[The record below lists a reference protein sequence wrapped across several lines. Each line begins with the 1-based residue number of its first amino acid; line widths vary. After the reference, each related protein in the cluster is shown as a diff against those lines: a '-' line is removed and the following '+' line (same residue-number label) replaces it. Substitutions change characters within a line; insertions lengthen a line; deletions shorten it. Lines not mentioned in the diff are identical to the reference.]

1 MKLKNMRIPISA
13 KIIGVTTFIILTAMV
28 LVTKQS
34 SEFFRKVMTQREE
47 FSNFT
52 EASLRGKQV
61 ETILDGSLDKARNL
75 SQILLKETF
84 EGLGQYK
91 LPKDKN
97 LVGIEIYQVVEGKP
111 QLYVKKVQEDF
122 LIKNKLTPDFV
133 DQVRQKKPFPISS
146 VMQKNIELQF
156 AEVNPSVRVV
166 SIGFPYSRDAQNQV
180 NTFVIAAFN
189 SEMIQSLFSNDSER
203 EFFLIDRNGFLLA
216 HQNEELLRQGKNIKG
231 ENFVQKALADAT
243 NSKQLTFKNEKGK
256 AYIGAF
262 VKSSFWGTVLL
273 AQTPLSI
280 VNEPAQEVQR
290 KAIFISGIVLSFA
303 LFAVFLF
310 SLTLSKPIEVLA
322 ELIKEIPKGNFNIS
336 ARKKVKSHDEVGDLA
351 AAFDHMTE
359 GLKERDKVKNLFNK
373 FHGSSVTENLLQ
385 QEVSVGGTRKE
396 VTVFFSDIRGFTKF
410 SEGHTPEEVVSMLN
424 EYFAV
429 MVGIINRHGGVVDK
443 FIGDAIMA
451 VWGVPAGSD
460 KDTENALKACLE
472 MRSSLFTLN
481 ASRRERG
488 LTEIQIG
495 MGLHAG
501 AAISGTIG
509 SEERM
514 EFTVIGDT
522 VNVTSR
528 IESSTKHFEVDLLV
542 SDEVFNRLSQPITT
556 QEVTADGSVAVAQT
570 ESQFKF
576 DLAGDIEVK
585 GKTLPLRLYKV
596 LS

>member
-1 MKLKNMRIPISA
+1 MKMKSMRIPISA
-13 KIIGVTTFIILTAMV
+13 KIIGITTFIILTSMV

-34 SEFFRKVMTQREE
+34 SEFFKKVMTQREE

-52 EASLRGKQV
+52 EASLRAKQV
-61 ETILDGSLDKARNL
+61 DTLLDGSLDKAKNL
-75 SQILLKETF
+75 AQVLLKESF
-84 EGLGQYK
+84 EGLGTYK
-91 LPKDKN
+91 LAKDKS
-97 LVGIEIYQVVEGKP
+97 LVGIEIYQVVDGKP
-111 QLYVKKVQEDF
+111 QLFVKKVQEDF
-122 LIKNKLTPDFV
+122 LIKNKLTPDFI
-133 DQVRQKKPFPISS
+133 DQVRQKKPFPVSS

-156 AEVNPSVRVV
+156 AEVNPSIRVI
-166 SIGFPYSRDAQNQV
+166 SIGFPFGRDAQNQV
-180 NTFVIAAFN
+180 NTFVIAAYN
-189 SEMIQSLFSNDSER
+189 SEMIQSLFSNESER
-203 EFFLIDRNGFLLA
+203 EFFMIDRNGFLLA
-216 HQNEELLRQGKNIKG
+216 HQNEELLRQGKNLKG
-231 ENFVQKALADAT
+231 EAFIEKALNDAT
-243 NSKQLTFKNEKGK
+243 NSKQLTFKNAKGN

-280 VNEPAQEVQR
+280 VNEPAQAVQR
-290 KAIFISGIVLSFA
+290 KAILISGIVMSVA

-336 ARKKVKSHDEVGDLA
+336 ARSKVKSHDEVGDLA
-351 AAFDHMTE
+351 IAFDHMTE

-424 EYFAV
+424 EYFEV
-429 MVGIINRHGGVVDK
+429 MVGIIGRHGGVVDK

-451 VWGVPAGSD
+451 VWGVPTGSD
-460 KDTENALKACLE
+460 RDTENGLKACLE
-472 MRSSLFTLN
+472 MRSALVILN
-481 ASRRERG
+481 NSRRERN
-488 LTEIQIG
+488 LTEIHIG

-522 VNVTSR
+522 VNVTAR

-542 SDEVFNRLSQPITT
+542 SDEVFARMSKPELQ
-556 QEVTADGSVAVAQT
+556 D
-570 ESQFKF
+570 QFKF

-585 GKTLPLRLYKV
+585 GKTLPLTLYKV
-596 LS
+596 L

>member
-52 EASLRGKQV
+52 EASLRAKQV
-61 ETILDGSLDKARNL
+61 ETLLDGSLDKARNL

-97 LVGIEIYQVVEGKP
+97 LVGIEIWQVVDGKP

-133 DQVRQKKPFPISS
+133 DQVRQKKPFPIAS

-156 AEVNPSVRVV
+156 AEVTPAVRLV

-180 NTFVIAAFN
+180 NTFVIAAYN

-216 HQNEELLRQGKNIKG
+216 HQNEELLRQGKNLKG
-231 ENFVQKALADAT
+231 ENFVQKALSDAT
-243 NSKQLTFKNEKGK
+243 NSKQLTFKSEKGK
-256 AYIGAF
+256 AFIGAF

-460 KDTENALKACLE
+460 RDTENALKACLE

-542 SDEVFNRLSQPITT
+542 SDEVFNRLSQPTTT

>member
-1 MKLKNMRIPISA
+1 MNLKNMRIPISA

-34 SEFFRKVMTQREE
+34 SEFFKKVMTQREE

-52 EASLRGKQV
+52 EASLRAKQV
-61 ETILDGSLDKARNL
+61 ETLLDGSLDKARNL

-97 LVGIEIYQVVEGKP
+97 LVGIEVWQVVDGKP

-122 LIKNKLTPDFV
+122 LIKNKLSPDFV
-133 DQVRQKKPFPISS
+133 DQVRQKKPFPIAS

-180 NTFVIAAFN
+180 NTFVIAAYN

-216 HQNEELLRQGKNIKG
+216 HQNEELLRQGKNLKG
-231 ENFVQKALADAT
+231 ESFVQKALGDAT

-256 AYIGAF
+256 SYIGAF

-322 ELIKEIPKGNFNIS
+322 ELIQEIPKGNFNIS

-460 KDTENALKACLE
+460 HDTENALKACLE
-472 MRSSLFTLN
+472 MRSALLTLN
-481 ASRRERG
+481 ISRRERG

-542 SDEVFNRLSQPITT
+542 SDEVFNRLSKP
-556 QEVTADGSVAVAQT
+556 ELEAL
-570 ESQFKF
+570 FKF

-585 GKTLPLRLYKV
+585 GKSLPLRLYKV
-596 LS
+596 LDN

>member
-1 MKLKNMRIPISA
+1 MKLNKFRIPISA
-13 KIIGVTTFIILTAMV
+13 KIIGITTFIILTSMI

-34 SEFFRKVMTQREE
+34 SEFFKKVMTQREE

-52 EASLRGKQV
+52 EASLRAKQV
-61 ETILDGSLDKARNL
+61 ETLLDSSLDKARSL
-75 SQILLKETF
+75 SQILLKESF

-91 LPKDKN
+91 LSKDKN
-97 LVGIEIYQVVEGKP
+97 LVGLEIWQVVDGQP

-122 LIKNKLTPDFV
+122 LIKNKLSPDFI

-146 VMQKNIELQF
+146 VISKNIELQF
-156 AEVNPSVRVV
+156 AEVNPSVRLI
-166 SIGFPYSRDAQNQV
+166 SIGFPFGRDSQNQV
-180 NTFVIAAFN
+180 NTFVIAAYD
-189 SEMIQSLFSNDSER
+189 SEMIQSLFANDSER

-216 HQNEELLRQGKNIKG
+216 HQNEDLLRQGKNLKG
-231 ENFVQKALADAT
+231 HRFVEKALADPT
-243 NSKQLTFKNEKGK
+243 NSKQLSFKDDNDQT
-256 AYIGAF
+256 YIGAF

-290 KAIFISGIVLSFA
+290 KAILISGIVLSFA

-322 ELIKEIPKGNFNIS
+322 DLIKEIPKGNFNIS
-336 ARKKVKSHDEVGDLA
+336 ARKKVKSQDEVGDLA
-351 AAFDHMTE
+351 IAFDHMTE
-359 GLKERDKVKNLFNK
+359 GLKERDKVKNLFSK
-373 FHGSSVTENLLQ
+373 FHGSSITENLLQ

-429 MVGIINRHGGVVDK
+429 MVEIITRHGGVVDK

-460 KDTENALKACLE
+460 HDTENALRACLE
-472 MRSSLFTLN
+472 MRSALVVLN

-542 SDEVFNRLSQPITT
+542 SDEVYNRLHKTT
-556 QEVTADGSVAVAQT
+556 DNGSEV
-570 ESQFKF
+570 EEKFRF

-585 GKTLPLRLYKV
+585 GKSLPLTLYKV
-596 LS
+596 LDN

>member
-1 MKLKNMRIPISA
+1 MNLKNMRIPISA
-13 KIIGVTTFIILTAMV
+13 KIIGITTFIILTSMI

-34 SEFFRKVMTQREE
+34 SEFFKKVMTQREE

-61 ETILDGSLDKARNL
+61 ETLLDSSLDKARNL
-75 SQILLKETF
+75 AQLLLKESF

-97 LVGIEIYQVVEGKP
+97 LVGLEIWQVVDGKP
-111 QLYVKKVQEDF
+111 QLYVKKVQADF
-122 LIKNKLTPDFV
+122 LVKNKLLPDFI
-133 DQVRQKKPFPISS
+133 DQARQKKPFPTSS

-156 AEVNPSVRVV
+156 AEINSSVRLL
-166 SIGFPYSRDAQNQV
+166 SIGFPFGRDAQNQV
-180 NTFVIAAFN
+180 NTFVIAAFD

-216 HQNEELLRQGKNIKG
+216 HQNEELLRQGKNLKG
-231 ENFVQKALADAT
+231 NALVEKALTDAT
-243 NSKQLTFKNEKGK
+243 NSKQLTFKDSSSKS
-256 AYIGAF
+256 YIGAF
-262 VKSSFWGTVLL
+262 VKNSFWGTILL

-322 ELIKEIPKGNFNIS
+322 DLIKEIPKGNFNIS
-336 ARKKVKSHDEVGDLA
+336 ARKKVRSHDEVGDLA

-359 GLKERDKVKNLFNK
+359 GLKERDKVKNLFSK
-373 FHGSSVTENLLQ
+373 FHGSTITENLLQ

-429 MVGIINRHGGVVDK
+429 MVEIINRHGGVVDK

-451 VWGVPAGSD
+451 VWGVPAGSEH
-460 KDTENALKACLE
+460 DTENALAACLE
-472 MRSSLFTLN
+472 MRSSLVTLN
-481 ASRRERG
+481 ESRRDRG
-488 LTEIQIG
+488 LTEIHIG

-501 AAISGTIG
+501 TAISGTIG

-542 SDEVFNRLSQPITT
+542 SDEVFNRLSNPPQ
-556 QEVTADGSVAVAQT
+556 DRFRFS
-570 ESQFKF
+570 
-576 DLAGDIEVK
+576 LAGDIEVK
-585 GKTLPLRLYKV
+585 GKTLPLTLYKV
-596 LS
+596 LDQ

>member
-1 MKLKNMRIPISA
+1 MNLKNMRIPISA
-13 KIIGVTTFIILTAMV
+13 KIIGVTTFVILTSMI

-34 SEFFRKVMTQREE
+34 SEFFKKVMTQREE

-52 EASLRGKQV
+52 EASLRAKQV
-61 ETILDGSLDKARNL
+61 ETLLDGSLDKARNL

-97 LVGIEIYQVVEGKP
+97 LVGVEIWQVVDGKP

-122 LIKNKLTPDFV
+122 LIKNKLTPDFI
-133 DQVRQKKPFPISS
+133 DQARQKKPFPVMS

-156 AEVNPSVRVV
+156 AEVTPAVRIV

-180 NTFVIAAFN
+180 NTFVIAAYN

-216 HQNEELLRQGKNIKG
+216 HQNEELLRQGKNLKG
-231 ENFVQKALADAT
+231 STFVEKALGDAT
-243 NSKQLTFKNEKGK
+243 NSKQLSFKNEKGK

-322 ELIKEIPKGNFNIS
+322 DLIKEIPKGNFNIS

-351 AAFDHMTE
+351 EAFDHMTE

-460 KDTENALKACLE
+460 HDTENALKACLE
-472 MRSSLFTLN
+472 MRSALFTLN
-481 ASRRERG
+481 ASRRDRG

-542 SDEVFNRLSQPITT
+542 SDEVFSRLSKPEFEAI
-556 QEVTADGSVAVAQT
+556 
-570 ESQFKF
+570 FRF

-585 GKTLPLRLYKV
+585 GKSLPLRLYKV
-596 LS
+596 LNN

>member
-1 MKLKNMRIPISA
+1 
-13 KIIGVTTFIILTAMV
+13 
-28 LVTKQS
+28 
-34 SEFFRKVMTQREE
+34 
-47 FSNFT
+47 
-52 EASLRGKQV
+52 
-61 ETILDGSLDKARNL
+61 
-75 SQILLKETF
+75 
-84 EGLGQYK
+84 
-91 LPKDKN
+91 
-97 LVGIEIYQVVEGKP
+97 
-111 QLYVKKVQEDF
+111 
-122 LIKNKLTPDFV
+122 
-133 DQVRQKKPFPISS
+133 
-146 VMQKNIELQF
+146 
-156 AEVNPSVRVV
+156 
-166 SIGFPYSRDAQNQV
+166 
-180 NTFVIAAFN
+180 
-189 SEMIQSLFSNDSER
+189 
-203 EFFLIDRNGFLLA
+203 
-216 HQNEELLRQGKNIKG
+216 
-231 ENFVQKALADAT
+231 
-243 NSKQLTFKNEKGK
+243 
-256 AYIGAF
+256 
-262 VKSSFWGTVLL
+262 
-273 AQTPLSI
+273 
-280 VNEPAQEVQR
+280 
-290 KAIFISGIVLSFA
+290 
-303 LFAVFLF
+303 
-310 SLTLSKPIEVLA
+310 
-322 ELIKEIPKGNFNIS
+322 
-336 ARKKVKSHDEVGDLA
+336 
-351 AAFDHMTE
+351 MTE

-460 KDTENALKACLE
+460 RDTENALKACLE
-472 MRSSLFTLN
+472 MRSALFTLN

-542 SDEVFNRLSQPITT
+542 SDEVFNRLSQPVTT

-570 ESQFKF
+570 ESPFKF

>member
-1 MKLKNMRIPISA
+1 MKMKSMRIPISA
-13 KIIGVTTFIILTAMV
+13 KIIGITTFIILTSMV

-34 SEFFRKVMTQREE
+34 SDFFKKVMTQREE

-52 EASLRGKQV
+52 EASLRAKQV
-61 ETILDGSLDKARNL
+61 DTLLDGSLDKAKNL
-75 SQILLKETF
+75 AQILLKESF
-84 EGLGQYK
+84 EGLGNYK
-91 LPKDKN
+91 LAKDKS
-97 LVGIEIYQVVEGKP
+97 LVGIEIWQVVDGKP

-122 LIKNKLTPDFV
+122 LIKNKLTPEFI
-133 DQVRQKKPFPISS
+133 DQVRQKKPFPVTS

-156 AEVNPSVRVV
+156 AEVNPSIRVI
-166 SIGFPYSRDAQNQV
+166 SIGFPFGRDAQNQV
-180 NTFVIAAFN
+180 NTFVIAAYN

-216 HQNEELLRQGKNIKG
+216 HQNEELLRQAKNVKG
-231 ENFVQKALADAT
+231 DAFVEKALADST
-243 NSKQLTFKNEKGK
+243 NSKQLTFKNVKGN

-280 VNEPAQEVQR
+280 VNEPAQAVQR
-290 KAIFISGIVLSFA
+290 KAILISGIVMSVA

-336 ARKKVKSHDEVGDLA
+336 ARSKVKSHDEVGDLA
-351 AAFDHMTE
+351 IAFDHMTE

-424 EYFAV
+424 EYFEV
-429 MVGIINRHGGVVDK
+429 MVGIIGRHGGVVDK

-451 VWGVPAGSD
+451 VWGVPAGTD
-460 KDTENALKACLE
+460 HDTLNGLKACLE
-472 MRSSLFTLN
+472 MRSALVTLN
-481 ASRRERG
+481 ESRRQRN
-488 LTEIQIG
+488 LTEIHIG

-501 AAISGTIG
+501 TAISGTIG

-522 VNVTSR
+522 VNVTAR

-542 SDEVFNRLSQPITT
+542 SDEVFARLSKP
-556 QEVTADGSVAVAQT
+556 ELDNL
-570 ESQFKF
+570 FKF

-585 GKTLPLRLYKV
+585 GKTLPLTLYKV
-596 LS
+596 L

>member
-1 MKLKNMRIPISA
+1 MNMKSMRIPIA
-13 KIIGVTTFIILTAMV
+13 VKIIGITTFIILTSMI

-34 SEFFRKVMTQREE
+34 SDFFKKVMTQREE

-52 EASLRGKQV
+52 EASLRAKQV
-61 ETILDGSLDKARNL
+61 DTLLDGSLDKAKNL
-75 SQILLKETF
+75 AGLLLKESF
-84 EGLGQYK
+84 EGLGNYK
-91 LPKDKN
+91 LAKDKS
-97 LVGIEIYQVVEGKP
+97 LIGIEIWQVVDGKP
-111 QLYVKKVQEDF
+111 QLFVKKVQEDF
-122 LIKNKLTPDFV
+122 LIKNKLSPEFI
-133 DQVRQKKPFPISS
+133 DQVRQKKPFPVSS
-146 VMQKNIELQF
+146 VLQKNIELQF
-156 AEVNPSVRVV
+156 AEVNPSIRVI
-166 SIGFPYSRDAQNQV
+166 SIGFAFGRDAQNQV
-180 NTFVIAAFN
+180 NTFVIAAYN

-216 HQNEELLRQGKNIKG
+216 HQNEELLRQSKNIKG
-231 ENFVQKALADAT
+231 EAFVERALADAT
-243 NSKQLTFKNEKGK
+243 NSKQLSFKNNKGE

-280 VNEPAQEVQR
+280 VNEPAQAVQR
-290 KAIFISGIVLSFA
+290 KAILISGIVMSVA

-336 ARKKVKSHDEVGDLA
+336 ARKKVTSHDEVGDLA
-351 AAFDHMTE
+351 EAFDQMTE

-429 MVGIINRHGGVVDK
+429 MVGIIGRHGGVVDK

-460 KDTENALKACLE
+460 LDTENGLKACLE
-472 MRSSLFTLN
+472 MRSALVTLN
-481 ASRRERG
+481 DSRRERG
-488 LTEIQIG
+488 LTEIHIG

-522 VNVTSR
+522 VNVTAR

-542 SDEVFNRLSQPITT
+542 SDEIFARMSKPELQ
-556 QEVTADGSVAVAQT
+556 D
-570 ESQFKF
+570 QFKF

-596 LS
+596 LDS

>member
-1 MKLKNMRIPISA
+1 MKMKSMRIPIA
-13 KIIGVTTFIILTAMV
+13 VKIIGITTLIILTSMV
-28 LVTKQS
+28 LVTKTS
-34 SEFFRKVMTQREE
+34 SDFFKKVMTQREE

-52 EASLRGKQV
+52 EASLRAKQV
-61 ETILDGSLDKARNL
+61 DTLLDGSLDKAKNL
-75 SQILLKETF
+75 AAILLKESF
-84 EGLGQYK
+84 EGLGNYK
-91 LPKDKN
+91 LAKDKS
-97 LVGIEIYQVVEGKP
+97 LIGIEIYQVVDGKP
-111 QLYVKKVQEDF
+111 QLFAKKVQEDF
-122 LIKNKLTPDFV
+122 LIKNKLTPDFI

-156 AEVNPSVRVV
+156 AEVNPSIRVI
-166 SIGFPYSRDAQNQV
+166 SIGFPFGRDAQNQV
-180 NTFVIAAFN
+180 NTFVIAAYN
-189 SEMIQSLFSNDSER
+189 SEIIQSLFSNDSER

-216 HQNEELLRQGKNIKG
+216 HQNEELLRQTKNLKG
-231 ENFVQKALADAT
+231 EAFVEKALTDAT
-243 NSKQLTFKNEKGK
+243 NSKQLSFKNSKGE

-280 VNEPAQEVQR
+280 VNEPAQAVQR
-290 KAIFISGIVLSFA
+290 KAILISGIVMSIA

-336 ARKKVKSHDEVGDLA
+336 ARKKVTSHDEVGDLA
-351 AAFDHMTE
+351 VAFDHMTE

-424 EYFAV
+424 EYFEV
-429 MVGIINRHGGVVDK
+429 MVGIIGRHGGVVDK

-451 VWGVPAGSD
+451 VWGVPAGSEQ
-460 KDTENALKACLE
+460 DTENGLKACLE
-472 MRSSLFTLN
+472 MRSALVTLN
-481 ASRRERG
+481 ESRRQRN

-501 AAISGTIG
+501 TAISGTIG

-522 VNVTSR
+522 VNVTAR

-542 SDEVFNRLSQPITT
+542 SDEVYARMSKPELL
-556 QEVTADGSVAVAQT
+556 E
-570 ESQFKF
+570 QFKF

-585 GKTLPLRLYKV
+585 GKTLPLILYKV
-596 LS
+596 I

>member
-1 MKLKNMRIPISA
+1 MKMKSMRIPIA
-13 KIIGVTTFIILTAMV
+13 VKIIGITTLIILTSMV
-28 LVTKQS
+28 LVTKTS
-34 SEFFRKVMTQREE
+34 SDFFKKVMTQREE

-52 EASLRGKQV
+52 EASLRAKQV
-61 ETILDGSLDKARNL
+61 DTLLDGSLDKAKNL
-75 SQILLKETF
+75 AAILLKESF
-84 EGLGQYK
+84 EGLGNYK
-91 LPKDKN
+91 LAKDKS
-97 LVGIEIYQVVEGKP
+97 LIGIEIYQVVDGKP
-111 QLYVKKVQEDF
+111 QLFAKKVQEDF
-122 LIKNKLTPDFV
+122 LIKNKLTPDFI

-156 AEVNPSVRVV
+156 AEVNPSIRVI
-166 SIGFPYSRDAQNQV
+166 SIGFPFGRDAQNQV
-180 NTFVIAAFN
+180 NTFVIAAYN
-189 SEMIQSLFSNDSER
+189 SEIIQSLFSNDSER

-216 HQNEELLRQGKNIKG
+216 HQNEELLRQTKNLKG
-231 ENFVQKALADAT
+231 EAFVEKALTDAT
-243 NSKQLTFKNEKGK
+243 NSKQLSFKNSKGE

-280 VNEPAQEVQR
+280 VNEPAQAVQR
-290 KAIFISGIVLSFA
+290 KAILISGIVMSIA

-336 ARKKVKSHDEVGDLA
+336 ARKKVTSHDEVGDLA
-351 AAFDHMTE
+351 VAFDHMTE

-424 EYFAV
+424 EYFEV
-429 MVGIINRHGGVVDK
+429 MVGIIGRHGGVVDK

-451 VWGVPAGSD
+451 VWGVPAGSEQ
-460 KDTENALKACLE
+460 DTENGLKACLE
-472 MRSSLFTLN
+472 MRSALVTLN
-481 ASRRERG
+481 ESRRQRN

-501 AAISGTIG
+501 TAISGTIG

-522 VNVTSR
+522 VNVTAR

-542 SDEVFNRLSQPITT
+542 SDEVYARMSKPELL
-556 QEVTADGSVAVAQT
+556 E
-570 ESQFKF
+570 QFKF

-596 LS
+596 I

>member
-1 MKLKNMRIPISA
+1 MNLKNLRIPIAA
-13 KIIGVTTFIILTAMV
+13 KIIAITTLIILTSMI

-34 SEFFRKVMTQREE
+34 SDFFKKVMTQREE

-52 EASLRGKQV
+52 EGSLRAKQV
-61 ETILDGSLDKARNL
+61 ETLLDGSLDKAKTL
-75 SQILLKETF
+75 SQILLKESF

-97 LVGIEIYQVVEGKP
+97 LLGIEIWQMVDGKP

-133 DQVRQKKPFPISS
+133 DQVRQRKPFPISS
-146 VMQKNIELQF
+146 VLQKNIELQF
-156 AEVNPSVRVV
+156 AEVTPSVRII
-166 SIGFPYSRDAQNQV
+166 SIGFPFGRDAQNQV
-180 NTFVIAAFN
+180 NTFVIAAFD
-189 SEMIQSLFSNDSER
+189 SEMIQSLFLNESER
-203 EFFLIDRNGFLLA
+203 EFYLIDRNGFLLA
-216 HQNEELLRQGKNIKG
+216 HQNEELLRQGKNLKG
-231 ENFVQKALADAT
+231 ESFIEKALADST
-243 NSKQLTFKNEKGK
+243 NSKQLTFKNAKGQSF
-256 AYIGAF
+256 IGAF
-262 VKSSFWGTVLL
+262 VKNSFWGTVLI
-273 AQTPLSI
+273 AQTSLSI

-310 SLTLSKPIEVLA
+310 SLTLSKPIEILA

-351 AAFDHMTE
+351 VAFDHMTE
-359 GLKERDKVKNLFNK
+359 GLKERDKVKNLFSK
-373 FHGSSVTENLLQ
+373 FHGSTITENLLQ

-429 MVGIINRHGGVVDK
+429 MVEIITRHGGVVDK

-451 VWGVPAGSD
+451 VWGVPVGSEH
-460 KDTENALKACLE
+460 DTENALAACLE
-472 MRSSLFTLN
+472 MRTSLLELN
-481 ASRRERG
+481 VSRRSRG

-542 SDEVFNRLSQPITT
+542 SDEVFNRLARQSK
-556 QEVTADGSVAVAQT
+556 
-570 ESQFKF
+570 FKF

-585 GKTLPLRLYKV
+585 GKTLPLTLYKV
-596 LS
+596 LDN

>member
-1 MKLKNMRIPISA
+1 MKMKSMRIPISA
-13 KIIGVTTFIILTAMV
+13 KIIGITTFIILTSMI

-34 SEFFRKVMTQREE
+34 SDFFKKVMTQREE

-52 EASLRGKQV
+52 EATLRAKQV
-61 ETILDGSLDKARNL
+61 DTLLDGSLDKAKNL
-75 SQILLKETF
+75 AQILLKESF
-84 EGLGQYK
+84 EGLGNYK
-91 LPKDKN
+91 LAKDKS
-97 LVGIEIYQVVEGKP
+97 LVGIEIWQVVDGKP

-122 LIKNKLTPDFV
+122 LIKNKLTPEFI
-133 DQVRQKKPFPISS
+133 DQVRQKKPFPVTS

-156 AEVNPSVRVV
+156 AEVNPSIRVI
-166 SIGFPYSRDAQNQV
+166 SIGFPFGRDAQNQV
-180 NTFVIAAFN
+180 NTFVIAAYN

-216 HQNEELLRQGKNIKG
+216 HQNEELLRQAKNVKG
-231 ENFVQKALADAT
+231 DAFVEKALADTT
-243 NSKQLTFKNEKGK
+243 NSKQLTFKNAKGN

-280 VNEPAQEVQR
+280 VNEPAQAVQR
-290 KAIFISGIVLSFA
+290 KAILISGIVMSVA

-336 ARKKVKSHDEVGDLA
+336 ARKQVTSHDEVGDLA
-351 AAFDHMTE
+351 EAFDHMTE

-424 EYFAV
+424 EYFEV
-429 MVGIINRHGGVVDK
+429 MVGIIGRHGGVVDK

-451 VWGVPAGSD
+451 VWGVPAGTD
-460 KDTENALKACLE
+460 HDTLNGLKACLE
-472 MRSSLFTLN
+472 MRSALVTLN
-481 ASRRERG
+481 ESRRQRN
-488 LTEIQIG
+488 LTEIHIG

-501 AAISGTIG
+501 TAISGTIG

-522 VNVTSR
+522 VNVTAR

-542 SDEVFNRLSQPITT
+542 SDEVFARLSKP
-556 QEVTADGSVAVAQT
+556 ELDNL
-570 ESQFKF
+570 FKF

-585 GKTLPLRLYKV
+585 GKTLPLTLYKV
-596 LS
+596 L

>member
-1 MKLKNMRIPISA
+1 MKSVNLKNMRIPISA
-13 KIIGVTTFIILTAMV
+13 KIIGVTTFVILTSMI

-34 SEFFRKVMTQREE
+34 SEFFKKVMTQREE

-61 ETILDGSLDKARNL
+61 DTLLDGSLDKARNL
-75 SQILLKETF
+75 AAILLKESF
-84 EGLGQYK
+84 EGLGTYK
-91 LPKDKN
+91 IAKDKS

-122 LIKNKLTPDFV
+122 LIKNKLTPDFL
-133 DQVRQKKPFPISS
+133 DQVRQKKPFPNSS

-156 AEVNPSVRVV
+156 AEVNPSLRII
-166 SIGFPYSRDAQNQV
+166 SIGFPLGRDAQNQV
-180 NTFVIAAFN
+180 NTFAVAAYN

-203 EFFLIDRNGFLLA
+203 EFYLIDRNGFLLA
-216 HQNEELLRQGKNIKG
+216 HQNEELLRQGKNLKG
-231 ENFVQKALADAT
+231 DSLVEKALTDAT
-243 NSKQLTFKNEKGK
+243 NSKQLSFKDGKGQ
-256 AYIGAF
+256 AFIGAF

-280 VNEPAQEVQR
+280 VNEPAQAVQR
-290 KAIFISGIVLSFA
+290 KAILISGIVMSIA

-336 ARKKVKSHDEVGDLA
+336 ARKKVRSHDEVGDLA
-351 AAFDHMTE
+351 EAFDHMTE

-373 FHGSSVTENLLQ
+373 FHGSSITENLLQ

-424 EYFAV
+424 EYFGV

-451 VWGVPAGSD
+451 VWGVPAGSEH
-460 KDTENALKACLE
+460 DTKNALTACLE
-472 MRSSLFTLN
+472 MRSSLMTLN
-481 ASRRERG
+481 TSRKERG

-542 SDEVFNRLSQPITT
+542 SDEVFARLSKPELEAI
-556 QEVTADGSVAVAQT
+556 
-570 ESQFKF
+570 FKF

-585 GKTLPLRLYKV
+585 GKSLPLRLYKV
-596 LS
+596 LDV

>member
-13 KIIGVTTFIILTAMV
+13 KIIGITTFIILTSMI

-34 SEFFRKVMTQREE
+34 SEFFKKVMTQREE

-52 EASLRGKQV
+52 EASLRAKQV
-61 ETILDGSLDKARNL
+61 ETLLDSSLDKARSL
-75 SQILLKETF
+75 SQILLKESF

-91 LPKDKN
+91 LSKDKN
-97 LVGIEIYQVVEGKP
+97 LVGLEIWQVVDGKP

-122 LIKNKLTPDFV
+122 LVKNKLSPDFI

-156 AEVNPSVRVV
+156 AEVTPSVRLV
-166 SIGFPYSRDAQNQV
+166 SIGFPFGRDAQNQV
-180 NTFVIAAFN
+180 NTFVIAAFD

-203 EFFLIDRNGFLLA
+203 EFYLIDRNGFLLA
-216 HQNEELLRQGKNIKG
+216 HQNEELLRQGKNLKG
-231 ENFVQKALADAT
+231 EGLVEKALADKT
-243 NSKQLTFKNEKGK
+243 NSKQLTFKDVDDKSF
-256 AYIGAF
+256 IGAF
-262 VKSSFWGTVLL
+262 VKSSFWGTILL

-336 ARKKVKSHDEVGDLA
+336 ARNKVKSHDEVGDLA
-351 AAFDHMTE
+351 VAFDHMTE

-373 FHGSSVTENLLQ
+373 FHGSTVTENLLQ

-429 MVGIINRHGGVVDK
+429 MVEIITRNGGVVDK

-460 KDTENALKACLE
+460 HDTPNALKACLE
-472 MRSSLFTLN
+472 MRSALTTLN
-481 ASRRERG
+481 ASRRDRG

-542 SDEVFNRLSQPITT
+542 SDEVFNRLSAPEHGDI
-556 QEVTADGSVAVAQT
+556 
-570 ESQFKF
+570 FKF

-596 LS
+596 I

>member
-1 MKLKNMRIPISA
+1 MILKNIRIPISA
-13 KIIGVTTFIILTAMV
+13 KIIGITTFIILTSMI

-34 SEFFRKVMTQREE
+34 SDFFKKVMTQREE

-52 EASLRGKQV
+52 EASLRAKQV
-61 ETILDGSLDKARNL
+61 ETLLDSSLDKARTL
-75 SQILLKETF
+75 SQILLKESF
-84 EGLGQYK
+84 EGLGLYK
-91 LPKDKN
+91 LQKDKN
-97 LVGIEIYQVVEGKP
+97 LVGIEIWQIVDGKP
-111 QLYVKKVQEDF
+111 QLYVKKVQEDY
-122 LIKNKLTPDFV
+122 LIKNKLTPDFI
-133 DQVRQKKPFPISS
+133 DLVRQRKPFPISS
-146 VMQKNIELQF
+146 VLQKNIELQF
-156 AEVNPSVRVV
+156 AEVTPSVRVI
-166 SIGFPYSRDAQNQV
+166 SIGFPFGRDAQNQV
-180 NTFVIAAFN
+180 NTFVIAAFD
-189 SEMIQSLFSNDSER
+189 SEMIQSLFSNESER
-203 EFFLIDRNGFLLA
+203 EFYLIDRNGFLLA
-216 HQNEELLRQGKNIKG
+216 HQNEDLLRQGKNLKG
-231 ENFVQKALADAT
+231 EVFIEKALADST
-243 NSKQLTFKNEKGK
+243 NSKQLTFKNAKNQS
-256 AYIGAF
+256 YIGAF
-262 VKSSFWGTVLL
+262 VKNSFWGTVLL
-273 AQTPLSI
+273 AQTSLSI

-310 SLTLSKPIEVLA
+310 SLTLSKPIEILA

-351 AAFDHMTE
+351 VAFDHMTE
-359 GLKERDKVKNLFNK
+359 GLKERDKVKNLFSK
-373 FHGSSVTENLLQ
+373 FHGSTITENLLQ

-429 MVGIINRHGGVVDK
+429 MVEIITRHGGVVDK

-460 KDTENALKACLE
+460 HDTENALAACLE
-472 MRSSLFTLN
+472 MRSSLQTLN
-481 ASRRERG
+481 ASRRDRG

-542 SDEVFNRLSQPITT
+542 SDEVFNRLSKPFQMPNGEILE
-556 QEVTADGSVAVAQT
+556 QSK
-570 ESQFKF
+570 FKF

-585 GKTLPLRLYKV
+585 GKTLPLTLYKV
-596 LS
+596 LDN

>member
-1 MKLKNMRIPISA
+1 MKMKSMRIPISA
-13 KIIGVTTFIILTAMV
+13 KIIGITTFIILTSMV

-34 SEFFRKVMTQREE
+34 SDFFKKVMTQREE

-52 EASLRGKQV
+52 EASLRAKQV
-61 ETILDGSLDKARNL
+61 DTLLDGSLDKAKNL
-75 SQILLKETF
+75 AQILLKESF
-84 EGLGQYK
+84 EGLGNYK
-91 LPKDKN
+91 LAKDKS
-97 LVGIEIYQVVEGKP
+97 LVGIEIYQVVDGKP
-111 QLYVKKVQEDF
+111 QLFVKKVQEDF
-122 LIKNKLTPDFV
+122 LIKNKLTPDFI
-133 DQVRQKKPFPISS
+133 DQVRQKKPFPVTS

-156 AEVNPSVRVV
+156 AEVNPSIRVI
-166 SIGFPYSRDAQNQV
+166 SIGFPFGRDAQNQV
-180 NTFVIAAFN
+180 NTFVIAAYN

-216 HQNEELLRQGKNIKG
+216 HQNEELLRQTKNVKG
-231 ENFVQKALADAT
+231 DVFVEKALADTT
-243 NSKQLTFKNEKGK
+243 NSKQLTFKNTKGN

-280 VNEPAQEVQR
+280 VNEPAQAVQR
-290 KAIFISGIVLSFA
+290 KAILISGIVMSVA

-336 ARKKVKSHDEVGDLA
+336 ARSKVKSHDEVGDLA
-351 AAFDHMTE
+351 IAFDHMTE

-424 EYFAV
+424 EYFEV
-429 MVGIINRHGGVVDK
+429 MVGIIGRHGGVVDK

-460 KDTENALKACLE
+460 HDTLNGLKACLE
-472 MRSSLFTLN
+472 MRSALVTLN
-481 ASRRERG
+481 NSRRDRG
-488 LTEIQIG
+488 LTEIHIG

-522 VNVTSR
+522 VNVTAR

-542 SDEVFNRLSQPITT
+542 SDEVFARLSKPEIK
-556 QEVTADGSVAVAQT
+556 EG
-570 ESQFKF
+570 FKF

-585 GKTLPLRLYKV
+585 GKTLPLTLYKV
-596 LS
+596 L

>member
-1 MKLKNMRIPISA
+1 MKPKSMRIPIAA
-13 KIIGVTTFIILTAMV
+13 KIIGITTFIILTSMV

-34 SEFFRKVMTQREE
+34 SDFFKKVMTQREE

-52 EASLRGKQV
+52 EASLRAKQV
-61 ETILDGSLDKARNL
+61 DTLLDGSLDKAKNL
-75 SQILLKETF
+75 AQILLKESF

-91 LPKDKN
+91 LAKDKS
-97 LVGIEIYQVVEGKP
+97 LIGIEIWQVVDGKP
-111 QLYVKKVQEDF
+111 QLFVKKVQEDF
-122 LIKNKLTPDFV
+122 LIKNKLTPDFI
-133 DQVRQKKPFPISS
+133 DQVRQKKPFPVSS

-156 AEVNPSVRVV
+156 AEVNPSIRVI
-166 SIGFPYSRDAQNQV
+166 SIGFPFGRDAQNQV
-180 NTFVIAAFN
+180 NTFVIAAYN

-216 HQNEELLRQGKNIKG
+216 HQNEEFLRQGKNLKG
-231 ENFVQKALADAT
+231 ESFVEKALADAT
-243 NSKQLTFKNEKGK
+243 NSKQLTFQNSQGN

-280 VNEPAQEVQR
+280 VNEPAQAVQR
-290 KAIFISGIVLSFA
+290 KAILISGIVMSVA

-336 ARKKVKSHDEVGDLA
+336 ARKKVTSHDEVGDLA
-351 AAFDHMTE
+351 EAFDQMTD

-429 MVGIINRHGGVVDK
+429 MVGIIGRHGGVVDK

-451 VWGVPAGSD
+451 VWGVPAGSEQ
-460 KDTENALKACLE
+460 DTENGLKACLE
-472 MRSSLFTLN
+472 MRSALVTLN
-481 ASRRERG
+481 ESRRQRN
-488 LTEIQIG
+488 LTEIHIG

-522 VNVTSR
+522 VNVTAR

-542 SDEVFNRLSQPITT
+542 SDEIFARMSKPEMQ
-556 QEVTADGSVAVAQT
+556 D
-570 ESQFKF
+570 QFKF

-585 GKTLPLRLYKV
+585 GKTLPLTLYKV
-596 LS
+596 L

>member
-1 MKLKNMRIPISA
+1 MKSLNLKNMRIPISV
-13 KIIGVTTFIILTAMV
+13 KIIGVTTFVILTSMI

-34 SEFFRKVMTQREE
+34 SDFFKKVMTQREE

-52 EASLRGKQV
+52 EATLRAKQV
-61 ETILDGSLDKARNL
+61 ETLLDSSLDKAKNL
-75 SQILLKETF
+75 SALLLKESF
-84 EGLGQYK
+84 EELGQYK
-91 LPKDKN
+91 ITKDKN
-97 LVGIEIYQVVEGKP
+97 LVGIEIYHIVEGRP

-122 LIKNKLTPDFV
+122 LIKNKINPNFL
-133 DQVRQKKPFPISS
+133 DQVRINKPFPTTS

-156 AEVNPSVRVV
+156 TEVNSSLRII
-166 SIGFPYSRDAQNQV
+166 SIGFPLGRDAQNQV
-180 NTFVIAAFN
+180 STFAIATFN
-189 SEMIQSLFSNDSER
+189 SEMIQSLFINESER

-231 ENFVQKALADAT
+231 DIFVEKALKDSV
-243 NSKQLTFKNEKGK
+243 NSKQLSFKNNQGQT
-256 AYIGAF
+256 YIGAF
-262 VKSSFWGTVLL
+262 VKSGFWGTVLL

-280 VNEPAQEVQR
+280 VNEPAQAVQR
-290 KAIFISGIVLSFA
+290 KAILISGIVMSVA

-310 SLTLSKPIEVLA
+310 SLTLSKPIEILA
-322 ELIKEIPKGNFNIS
+322 ELIQEIPKGNFNIS
-336 ARKKVKSHDEVGDLA
+336 ARKKVRSHDEVGDLA
-351 AAFDHMTE
+351 EAFDHMTE
-359 GLKERDKVKNLFNK
+359 GLKERDKVKNLFSK
-373 FHGSSVTENLLQ
+373 FHGSSIAENLLQ

-424 EYFAV
+424 EYFGV

-451 VWGVPAGSD
+451 VWGVPVGSD
-460 KDTENALKACLE
+460 HDTQNALSACLE
-472 MRSSLFTLN
+472 MRSALTILN
-481 ASRRERG
+481 ASRKERG
-488 LTEIQIG
+488 LTEIHIG

-542 SDEVFNRLSQPITT
+542 SDEVFARLSKP
-556 QEVTADGSVAVAQT
+556 EF
-570 ESQFKF
+570 ESLFRF

-585 GKTLPLRLYKV
+585 GKSLPLRLYKV
-596 LS
+596 LDV

>member
-1 MKLKNMRIPISA
+1 MRIPISA
-13 KIIGVTTFIILTAMV
+13 KIIGITTLIILTSMV

-34 SEFFRKVMTQREE
+34 SEFFKKVMTQREE

-52 EASLRGKQV
+52 EASLRAKQV
-61 ETILDGSLDKARNL
+61 ETILDSSLDKAKSL

-84 EGLGQYK
+84 EGLGLYK

-97 LVGIEIYQVVEGKP
+97 LVGIEIWQVVDGKP
-111 QLYVKKVQEDF
+111 QLYVKKIQEDF
-122 LIKNKLTPDFV
+122 LVKNKLAPDV
-133 DQVRQKKPFPISS
+133 IDLLRQKKPFPISS

-156 AEVNPSVRVV
+156 AEVNPSIRIV
-166 SIGFPYSRDAQNQV
+166 SIGFPLTRDEKNQV
-180 NTFVIAAFN
+180 SMFCIAAYN
-189 SEMIQSLFSNDSER
+189 SEMIQSLFANDSER
-203 EFFLIDRNGFLLA
+203 EFFLVDRNGFLLA
-216 HQNEELLRQGKNIKG
+216 HQNEELLRQGKNVRG
-231 ENFVQKALADAT
+231 EPFVERALNDETA
-243 NSKQLTFKNEKGK
+243 SKQLTFKGAKGK
-256 AYIGAF
+256 LYIGAF
-262 VKSSFWGTVLL
+262 VKSSFWGTMLL

-280 VNEPAQEVQR
+280 VNEPAQAVQR
-290 KAIFISGIVLSFA
+290 KAILISGIVMSIA

-336 ARKKVKSHDEVGDLA
+336 ARKKVRSHDEVGDLA

-373 FHGSSVTENLLQ
+373 FHGSSITENLLQ
-385 QEVSVGGTRKE
+385 QEVSVGGTRKD

-424 EYFAV
+424 EYFGV
-429 MVGIINRHGGVVDK
+429 MVEIINRHGGVVDK

-451 VWGVPAGSD
+451 VWGVPAGTD
-460 KDTENALKACLE
+460 HDTENALKACLE
-472 MRSSLFTLN
+472 MRSALVALN
-481 ASRRERG
+481 QSRRERG
-488 LTEIQIG
+488 LVEIQIG

-528 IESSTKHFEVDLLV
+528 IESSTKHFEVDLLI
-542 SDEVFNRLSQPITT
+542 SDEVFSRLSKD
-556 QEVTADGSVAVAQT
+556 EK
-570 ESQFKF
+570 FKF

-585 GKTLPLRLYKV
+585 GKSLPLTLYKV
-596 LS
+596 L

>member
-52 EASLRGKQV
+52 EATLRGKQV

-231 ENFVQKALADAT
+231 ENFVQKALGDAT

-460 KDTENALKACLE
+460 RDTENALKACLE
-472 MRSSLFTLN
+472 MRSALFTLN

-542 SDEVFNRLSQPITT
+542 SDEVFNRLSQPVTT

-570 ESQFKF
+570 ESPFKF